1 MLLRGKI
8 RSEISKITSEYGNF
22 HSGRVKIMNG
32 FILSFIK
39 YIVICV
45 NKMLVEK
52 QMIGMEF
59 FCCQEKQ

>member
-1 MLLRGKI
+1 
-8 RSEISKITSEYGNF
+8 
-22 HSGRVKIMNG
+22 MNG
-32 FILSFIK
+32 FILLFIK

>member
-1 MLLRGKI
+1 
-8 RSEISKITSEYGNF
+8 
-22 HSGRVKIMNG
+22 MNG
-32 FILSFIK
+32 FTLSFIK
-39 YIVICV
+39 YIAICV